1 VINRQ
6 GSCTEKTSTLY
17 DAGGWFLMSIFFGAL
32 FIGLVLDYFWNYL
45 IFSLSL
51 WRLHFGVSTPKKYIY
66 CLIITGLGLF
76 IDWLYYELTW
86 GYLVLGSLKV
96 APIFATP
103 GMHPVLEFATILIP
117 MAILG
122 VVNFAIS
129 HRYLHMSSRP
139 AIILGIIMG
148 IFTAPWLIVVYVL
161 TSAW

>member
-1 VINRQ
+1 
-6 GSCTEKTSTLY
+6 
-17 DAGGWFLMSIFFGAL
+17 MSIFFGVL
-32 FIGLVLDYFWNYL
+32 LIGLALDYFWNYL
-45 IFSLSL
+45 VFSLSL
-51 WRLHFGVSTPKKYIY
+51 WRLHFSVSTRRKHIY

-86 GYLVLGSLKV
+86 GYLVLGSLRV
-96 APIFATP
+96 TPIFSRP
-103 GMHPVLEFATILIP
+103 GVQPVLEFITILIP

-122 VVNFAIS
+122 AVNFATS
-129 HRYLHMSSRP
+129 RLYLRMSSRQ